1 MSTAPRIHSIDRV
14 RGLVMI
20 IMALDHVRDL
30 LHTTSLTQDP
40 TDLQTTTPILFF
52 TRWITYLCAP
62 AFVFLSGASAY
73 IAYQNRKDH
82 TASKRLLLQRGLW
95 LILLELVFV
104 NFVLWF
110 DVHFRIIF
118 LQVIAAIGFG
128 FILLSFM
135 LKIKAKWLAL
145 IAIII
150 IAIHQLLAT
159 ALISGNNYLDVI
171 TGILFRRSVFVPTP
185 GFMFLVAY
193 PWIPWFGIML
203 LGFSLGSWFTTNAA
217 TRRKNLLLA
226 GFTALVI
233 FFVFRIVN
241 GYGDPAQWS
250 GQKNSMYTMLS
261 FINVSK
267 YPPSL
272 IYIALFT
279 GITLVL
285 LCLFERGRSWLMEV
299 LSVYGK
305 VPMFYYIL
313 HLVFIRIAL
322 FVMVFAQGY
331 SMNDLSFAPF
341 QFGRAPGSGINLTG
355 VYVVWL
361 VIVVLLYPLC
371 KWYAGYKANHREKW
385 WLSYV

>member
-1 MSTAPRIHSIDRV
+1 
-14 RGLVMI
+14 MI

-62 AFVFLSGASAY
+62 AFVFLSGISAY

-128 FILLSFM
+128 FILLSFL
-135 LKIKAKWLAL
+135 LKIKARWLAL

-203 LGFSLGSWFTTNAA
+203 LGFSFGSWFTTNAA
-217 TRRKNLLLA
+217 TRRKSLLLA

-241 GYGDPAQWS
+241 GYGDPAPWS

-285 LCLFERGRSWLMEV
+285 LCLFERGRSWLMDV

-322 FVMVFAQGY
+322 FVVVFAQGY

-341 QFGRAPGSGINLTG
+341 QFGRAPGSGIGLTG
-355 VYVVWL
+355 VYIVWL
-361 VIVVLLYPLC
+361 VIVILLYPLC